1 MELKG
6 NWNYPTS
13 IRFGAGRIR
22 ELPEACRSLGMQSP
36 LLVTDSGLAAL
47 PMIGQAVA
55 SCREAGLGCGV
66 FSDIQ
71 ANPVEQ
77 NVSDGVAA
85 FRDGGHDGVIAFGGG
100 SAIDAAK
107 AIALMVG
114 QRRPLWDFEDREDW
128 YTRVDVSGMAPVVA
142 VPTTAGTGSEVGR
155 ASVITDLSD
164 HTKKII
170 FHPRML
176 PALVIED
183 PELTV
188 GLPAQVTAAT
198 GMDALSHCLE
208 AWCAPGYH
216 PMAEGI
222 AAEGMRLV
230 QQWLPVAVH
239 EPGNVEAR
247 SHMLVASSMGAT
259 AFQKGLGAMHSLSH
273 PCGANL
279 GSHHGLTNAVVM
291 PYVLA
296 WNRRAIEQKMI
307 RLSAYLGL
315 ADASFDG
322 FLDWVLALRADIGI
336 PRTLADIGVRE
347 EHAAAFAP
355 QALAD
360 PSTGGNPVAMTE
372 QDFRDLYLNCIRGQ
386 LER

>member
-22 ELPEACRSLGMQSP
+22 ELPEACRSLGMRSP
-36 LLVTDSGLAAL
+36 LLVTDRGLAAL
-47 PMIGQAVA
+47 PMIDRAVA
-55 SCREAGLGCGV
+55 SCRDAGLPCAV
-66 FSDIQ
+66 FADIQ
-71 ANPVEQ
+71 ANPVEK
-77 NVSDGVAA
+77 NVSQGVAA
-85 FRDGGHDGVIAFGGG
+85 YRSGGHDGVIAFGGG

-114 QRRPLWDFEDREDW
+114 QKRPLWDFEDREDW
-128 YTRVDVSGMAPVVA
+128 FTRVDVGGMAPVVA

-208 AWCAPGYH
+208 AWCAPTYH

-230 QQWLPVAVH
+230 KQWLPVAVH

-247 SHMLVASSMGAT
+247 AHMLVASSMGAT

-296 WNRRAIEQKMI
+296 WNRRAIEQKMV

-315 ADASFDG
+315 GEASFDG
-322 FLDWVLALRADIGI
+322 FLEWVLALRSDIGI
-336 PRTLADIGVRE
+336 PQTLAEIGVRE
-347 EHAAAFAP
+347 EHAALFAP

-372 QDFRDLYLNCIRGQ
+372 QDFRVLYLNCIRGE

>member
-22 ELPEACRSLGMQSP
+22 ELPEACRSLGMRSP
-36 LLVTDSGLAAL
+36 LLVTDRGLAAL
-47 PMIGQAVA
+47 PMIDQAVR
-55 SCREAGLGCGV
+55 SCRDAGLPCAV
-66 FSDIQ
+66 FADIQ
-71 ANPVEQ
+71 ANPVEK
-77 NVSDGVAA
+77 NVSQGVAA
-85 FRDGGHDGVIAFGGG
+85 YRSGGHDGVIAFGGG

-114 QRRPLWDFEDREDW
+114 QKRPLWDFEDREDW
-128 YTRVDVSGMAPVVA
+128 FTRVDVGGMAPVVA

-208 AWCAPGYH
+208 AWCAPTYH

-230 QQWLPVAVH
+230 KQWLPVAVH

-247 SHMLVASSMGAT
+247 AHMLVASSMGAT

-296 WNRRAIEQKMI
+296 WNRRAIEQKMV

-315 ADASFDG
+315 GEASFDG
-322 FLDWVLALRADIGI
+322 FLEWVLALRSDIGI
-336 PRTLADIGVRE
+336 PQTLAEIGVRE
-347 EHAAAFAP
+347 EHAALFAP

-372 QDFRDLYLNCIRGQ
+372 QDFRVLYLNCIRGE

>member
-1 MELKG
+1 
-6 NWNYPTS
+6 
-13 IRFGAGRIR
+13 
-22 ELPEACRSLGMQSP
+22 
-36 LLVTDSGLAAL
+36 
-47 PMIGQAVA
+47 
-55 SCREAGLGCGV
+55 
-66 FSDIQ
+66 
-71 ANPVEQ
+71 
-77 NVSDGVAA
+77 
-85 FRDGGHDGVIAFGGG
+85 
-100 SAIDAAK
+100 
-107 AIALMVG
+107 
-114 QRRPLWDFEDREDW
+114 
-128 YTRVDVSGMAPVVA
+128 
-142 VPTTAGTGSEVGR
+142 
-155 ASVITDLSD
+155 
-164 HTKKII
+164 
-170 FHPRML
+170 
-176 PALVIED
+176 
-183 PELTV
+183 
-188 GLPAQVTAAT
+188 
-198 GMDALSHCLE
+198 MDALSHCLE

-230 QQWLPVAVH
+230 KQWLPVAVH
-239 EPGNVEAR
+239 EPGNLEAR

-336 PRTLADIGVRE
+336 PRTLADIGVQE

-360 PSTGGNPVAMTE
+360 PSTGGNPIAMTE